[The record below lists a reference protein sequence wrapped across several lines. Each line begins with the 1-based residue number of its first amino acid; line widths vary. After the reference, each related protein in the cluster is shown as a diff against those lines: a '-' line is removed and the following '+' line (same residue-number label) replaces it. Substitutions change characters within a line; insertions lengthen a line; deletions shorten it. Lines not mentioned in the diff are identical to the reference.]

1 MINIK
6 INIVP
11 FACAHIEIGNCILKE
26 DIEDK
31 ECQYAIYYAVPQT
44 TCPNQQYL
52 I

>member
-1 MINIK
+1 MIDIK

-11 FACAHIEIGNCILKE
+11 FGHAHIEIGNYILE
-26 DIEDK
+26 ENTEDK
-31 ECQYAIYYAVPQT
+31 ECQDAIYYAVPQT